1 MRHLLALAVWS
12 LVAWGAAH
20 VPFFPDDAGPFVVDA
35 PTVSKAYY
43 LRADRGTVHT
53 FVVPPVERSIPLQL
67 LVIDDDLGAA
77 LAHRVTLDCGD
88 GSRAL
93 RAVDVAFFERFS
105 GIAHR
110 IRVADALGPTDGTCT
125 IEVTQTA
132 GPPGPYTLSLGD
144 EERFSLRDVAGLL
157 TLNQRL
163 DRWRSGE

>member
-1 MRHLLALAVWS
+1 MRRLLALLALS
-12 LVAWGAAH
+12 LAAWGAAH
-20 VPFFPDDAGPFVVDA
+20 VPFFPDDAGPFVVDT

-43 LRADRGTVHT
+43 LRAARGTVHA

-67 LVIDDDLGAA
+67 LVIDDDLGAS

-88 GSRAL
+88 GPQEL
-93 RAVDVAFFERFS
+93 RAVDVPFFERFS

-110 IRVADALGPTDGTCT
+110 IRVADAMGPTDTTCT

-132 GPPGPYTLSLGD
+132 GPPGPYTLSIGD
-144 EERFSLRDVAGLL
+144 EERFTLRDIAGLL

-163 DRWRSGE
+163 DRWRGGE